1 MLCYIMQNR
10 QCCDD
15 PANLLHS
22 ADDQQLWVCKACHR
36 WVTMGSVIEALR
48 VRAVAADAVKRLQN
62 MTYEE
67 WSQEVMRQ
75 AIEKHLPPKGG

>member
-1 MLCYIMQNR
+1 
-10 QCCDD
+10 
-15 PANLLHS
+15 
-22 ADDQQLWVCKACHR
+22 
-36 WVTMGSVIEALR
+36 MGSVIEALR